1 MIRSTFELIPE
12 DRLEKMVKI
21 LKAIAHPLRLQIVN
35 ILLNSEYQVGELVQA
50 LGTGQS
56 LTSQEL
62 GKLKL
67 FGVLKSRREGNKV
80 YYSLKNNSIR
90 KILATIVAET

>member
-35 ILLNSEYQVGELVQA
+35 ILLNNEYQVGELVQA

>member
-1 MIRSTFELIPE
+1 MIRSTFKLIPE
-12 DRLEKMVKI
+12 ERLEKMVKI

-80 YYSLKNNSIR
+80 YYSLKTNSIR

>member
-1 MIRSTFELIPE
+1 MIRSSFELIPE

-80 YYSLKNNSIR
+80 YYSLKTNSIR
-90 KILATIVAET
+90 KIVATIVAKT

>member
-35 ILLNSEYQVGELVQA
+35 ILLNSEYQVGEMVQA

>member
-1 MIRSTFELIPE
+1 MIRSSFELIPE

-35 ILLNSEYQVGELVQA
+35 ILLNSEYQVGEMVQA

-80 YYSLKNNSIR
+80 YYSLKTNSIR

>member
-35 ILLNSEYQVGELVQA
+35 ILLNSEYQVGEMVQA

-80 YYSLKNNSIR
+80 YYSLKTNSIR

>member
-1 MIRSTFELIPE
+1 MAQSTVNLIPE
-12 DRLEKMVKI
+12 ARLEKMVEI
-21 LKAIAHPLRLQIVN
+21 LKAIAHPVRLQIVN
-35 ILLNSEYQVGELVQA
+35 IILKNECQVGYLIKT

-62 GKLKL
+62 SKLKL

-80 YYSLKNNSIR
+80 YYSMKNNGIK
-90 KILATIVAET
+90 KIVTTIVSEI